1 MRIAIV
7 EDHPAERELIATM
20 CAEYFNG
27 RNVGATAGR
36 NAMQTV
42 CDVFPDAKSFIESW
56 KNSRYDLLLLDCYL
70 SDENLP
76 HATTGLD
83 IARLLRN
90 QNDDCAIVF
99 ITSSTDF
106 AVLGY
111 EVQASGYL
119 LKPVNRK
126 TFEATMER
134 VEEQLKAK
142 PPVTHLAK
150 AQSPGTVDSSWH
162 VAFGN
167 PAVTMDRRL
176 IAYALSNAHY
186 VEFTFADGTQTKIRT
201 NFSDVD
207 QRLTVFDNFYRTARG
222 VLCGTLGIPSLWTVI
237 PTAPLVLLVL
247 RWLTELPWRQLLL
260 IVATASYMVAIVYYL
275 SLVIDVAVLGADS
288 TNLRVGWPGLVN
300 LLLLDVVVLVSL
312 WHPLHDSIP
321 ATFDSPSISKG
332 FWQLI
337 WLFPFVSSAI
347 VVWCMPADNSTLLD
361 SHMLEI
367 AFTVAVVY
375 SCFMVLVYF
384 LIWYMIQQSDRLLAA
399 RRRQHYEALQT
410 LQLQHMNERIR
421 EARQIKHNVRHH
433 IHSLQALAAAE
444 DMDGIRSYLDEMS
457 KHRLLQTAPMQYCE
471 HASLNAVLV
480 YYCDWVRHLGAD
492 VDVKAAV
499 PQYININNAELCS
512 MVGNLLENATEAITQ
527 QTQGERRLKVRIRYR
542 SGPPA
547 ALFITV
553 DNTYG
558 EADTSI
564 EQIDGDLVSTK
575 HGGTGLGTAT
585 VRETAERHHG
595 TASFEHSDGM
605 FRASV
610 MLCLGD

>member
-176 IAYALSNAHY
+176 
-186 VEFTFADGTQTKIRT
+186 
-201 NFSDVD
+201 
-207 QRLTVFDNFYRTARG
+207 TVFDNFYRTARG
-222 VLCGTLGIPSLWTVI
+222 VLVNFDYVSGITNAQFVMKGGKRI
-237 PTAPLVLLVL
+237 PITKTAVTTTC
-247 RWLTELPWRQLLL
+247 RAYAEYTFTRMRTE
-260 IVATASYMVAIVYYL
+260 
-275 SLVIDVAVLGADS
+275 D
-288 TNLRVGWPGLVN
+288 
-300 LLLLDVVVLVSL
+300 
-312 WHPLHDSIP
+312 
-321 ATFDSPSISKG
+321 
-332 FWQLI
+332 
-337 WLFPFVSSAI
+337 
-347 VVWCMPADNSTLLD
+347 
-361 SHMLEI
+361 
-367 AFTVAVVY
+367 
-375 SCFMVLVYF
+375 
-384 LIWYMIQQSDRLLAA
+384 
-399 RRRQHYEALQT
+399 
-410 LQLQHMNERIR
+410 
-421 EARQIKHNVRHH
+421 
-433 IHSLQALAAAE
+433 
-444 DMDGIRSYLDEMS
+444 
-457 KHRLLQTAPMQYCE
+457 
-471 HASLNAVLV
+471 
-480 YYCDWVRHLGAD
+480 
-492 VDVKAAV
+492 
-499 PQYININNAELCS
+499 
-512 MVGNLLENATEAITQ
+512 
-527 QTQGERRLKVRIRYR
+527 
-542 SGPPA
+542 
-547 ALFITV
+547 
-553 DNTYG
+553 
-558 EADTSI
+558 
-564 EQIDGDLVSTK
+564 
-575 HGGTGLGTAT
+575 
-585 VRETAERHHG
+585 
-595 TASFEHSDGM
+595 
-605 FRASV
+605 
-610 MLCLGD
+610 

>member
-1 MRIAIV
+1 MFAPLGEIIRNGIA
-7 EDHPAERELIATM
+7 
-20 CAEYFNG
+20 
-27 RNVGATAGR
+27 
-36 NAMQTV
+36 QTT
-42 CDVFPDAKSFIESW
+42 PS
-56 KNSRYDLLLLDCYL
+56 
-70 SDENLP
+70 
-76 HATTGLD
+76 GLFF
-83 IARLLRN
+83 
-90 QNDDCAIVF
+90 AI
-99 ITSSTDF
+99 
-106 AVLGY
+106 G
-111 EVQASGYL
+111 
-119 LKPVNRK
+119 
-126 TFEATMER
+126 
-134 VEEQLKAK
+134 EQL
-142 PPVTHLAK
+142 
-150 AQSPGTVDSSWH
+150 
-162 VAFGN
+162 N
-167 PAVTMDRRL
+167 
-176 IAYALSNAHY
+176 ALSGLALCLIMAWSHMDNPRRN
-186 VEFTFADGTQTKIRT
+186 GTLFMSIGLVW
-201 NFSDVD
+201 F
-207 QRLTVFDNFYRTARG
+207 LLCG

-300 LLLLDVVVLVSL
+300 LLLLDVVALVSL

-375 SCFMVLVYF
+375 SCFMVLAYF

-480 YYCDWVRHLGAD
+480 YLRLGPAFGCGCGRQSGG
-492 VDVKAAV
+492 AAIH
-499 PQYININNAELCS
+499 QH
-512 MVGNLLENATEAITQ
+512 Q
-527 QTQGERRLKVRIRYR
+527 QRGIMLHGRQSAGER
-542 SGPPA
+542 
-547 ALFITV
+547 
-553 DNTYG
+553 
-558 EADTSI
+558 
-564 EQIDGDLVSTK
+564 
-575 HGGTGLGTAT
+575 HGGHHPANAG
-585 VRETAERHHG
+585 REAAQSAHPVSFRPSGGPVHHG
-595 TASFEHSDGM
+595 GQHVRRSRYQHRTDRRRSRLDQTWWHGAGHRHRTRDGRTAPWHGLLRAQRWHVPRLRHAVSRRLIAYAVAMRYDGQAAS
-605 FRASV
+605 RAAFV
-610 MLCLGD
+610 G

>member
-126 TFEATMER
+126 TFEATM
-134 VEEQLKAK
+134 
-142 PPVTHLAK
+142 
-150 AQSPGTVDSSWH
+150 
-162 VAFGN
+162 
-167 PAVTMDRRL
+167 DRRL

-222 VLCGTLGIPSLWTVI
+222 VLVNFDYVSGITNAQFVMKGGKRI
-237 PTAPLVLLVL
+237 PITKTAVTTTC
-247 RWLTELPWRQLLL
+247 RAYAEYTFTRMRTE
-260 IVATASYMVAIVYYL
+260 
-275 SLVIDVAVLGADS
+275 D
-288 TNLRVGWPGLVN
+288 
-300 LLLLDVVVLVSL
+300 
-312 WHPLHDSIP
+312 
-321 ATFDSPSISKG
+321 
-332 FWQLI
+332 
-337 WLFPFVSSAI
+337 
-347 VVWCMPADNSTLLD
+347 
-361 SHMLEI
+361 
-367 AFTVAVVY
+367 
-375 SCFMVLVYF
+375 
-384 LIWYMIQQSDRLLAA
+384 
-399 RRRQHYEALQT
+399 
-410 LQLQHMNERIR
+410 
-421 EARQIKHNVRHH
+421 
-433 IHSLQALAAAE
+433 
-444 DMDGIRSYLDEMS
+444 
-457 KHRLLQTAPMQYCE
+457 
-471 HASLNAVLV
+471 
-480 YYCDWVRHLGAD
+480 
-492 VDVKAAV
+492 
-499 PQYININNAELCS
+499 
-512 MVGNLLENATEAITQ
+512 
-527 QTQGERRLKVRIRYR
+527 
-542 SGPPA
+542 
-547 ALFITV
+547 
-553 DNTYG
+553 
-558 EADTSI
+558 
-564 EQIDGDLVSTK
+564 
-575 HGGTGLGTAT
+575 
-585 VRETAERHHG
+585 
-595 TASFEHSDGM
+595 
-605 FRASV
+605 
-610 MLCLGD
+610 

>member
-1 MRIAIV
+1 MFAPLGEIIRNGIA
-7 EDHPAERELIATM
+7 
-20 CAEYFNG
+20 
-27 RNVGATAGR
+27 
-36 NAMQTV
+36 QTT
-42 CDVFPDAKSFIESW
+42 PS
-56 KNSRYDLLLLDCYL
+56 
-70 SDENLP
+70 
-76 HATTGLD
+76 GLFF
-83 IARLLRN
+83 
-90 QNDDCAIVF
+90 AI
-99 ITSSTDF
+99 
-106 AVLGY
+106 G
-111 EVQASGYL
+111 
-119 LKPVNRK
+119 
-126 TFEATMER
+126 
-134 VEEQLKAK
+134 EQL
-142 PPVTHLAK
+142 
-150 AQSPGTVDSSWH
+150 
-162 VAFGN
+162 N
-167 PAVTMDRRL
+167 
-176 IAYALSNAHY
+176 ALSGLALCLIMAWSHMDNPRRN
-186 VEFTFADGTQTKIRT
+186 GTLFISIGLVW
-201 NFSDVD
+201 F
-207 QRLTVFDNFYRTARG
+207 LLCG

-300 LLLLDVVVLVSL
+300 LLLLDVVALVSL

-375 SCFMVLVYF
+375 SCFMVLAYF

-457 KHRLLQTAPMQYCE
+457 KHRLLQPAPMQYCE

-480 YYCDWVRHLGAD
+480 YYCDWVRHIWVRMWTSKRRCRNTSTSTTRNYAPWSAICWRTPRRPSPSKRRARGGSKCASGI
-492 VDVKAAV
+492 V
-499 PQYININNAELCS
+499 PALRRPCS
-512 MVGNLLENATEAITQ
+512 SRWTTRTAKPTPASNRSTAISSRPNMVARGWAPPPY
-527 QTQGERRLKVRIRYR
+527 ERRPNGTMAR
-542 SGPPA
+542 PP
-547 ALFITV
+547 
-553 DNTYG
+553 
-558 EADTSI
+558 S
-564 EQIDGDLVSTK
+564 S
-575 HGGTGLGTAT
+575 TAT
-585 VRETAERHHG
+585 ACSAPPSCCVSATNRICRCHA
-595 TASFEHSDGM
+595 
-605 FRASV
+605 V
-610 MLCLGD
+610 

>member
-1 MRIAIV
+1 MIR
-7 EDHPAERELIATM
+7 
-20 CAEYFNG
+20 F
-27 RNVGATAGR
+27 
-36 NAMQTV
+36 Q
-42 CDVFPDAKSFIESW
+42 
-56 KNSRYDLLLLDCYL
+56 
-70 SDENLP
+70 P
-76 HATTGLD
+76 H
-83 IARLLRN
+83 
-90 QNDDCAIVF
+90 
-99 ITSSTDF
+99 
-106 AVLGY
+106 
-111 EVQASGYL
+111 
-119 LKPVNRK
+119 
-126 TFEATMER
+126 
-134 VEEQLKAK
+134 
-142 PPVTHLAK
+142 
-150 AQSPGTVDSSWH
+150 
-162 VAFGN
+162 
-167 PAVTMDRRL
+167 
-176 IAYALSNAHY
+176 
-186 VEFTFADGTQTKIRT
+186 
-201 NFSDVD
+201 
-207 QRLTVFDNFYRTARG
+207 
-222 VLCGTLGIPSLWTVI
+222 
-237 PTAPLVLLVL
+237 
-247 RWLTELPWRQLLL
+247 
-260 IVATASYMVAIVYYL
+260 
-275 SLVIDVAVLGADS
+275 
-288 TNLRVGWPGLVN
+288 
-300 LLLLDVVVLVSL
+300 
-312 WHPLHDSIP
+312 SIP
-321 ATFDSPSISKG
+321 PSISKG

-575 HGGTGLGTAT
+575 HGGTGAGHRHRTRDGRTAPWHGLL
-585 VRETAERHHG
+585 RAQRRHVPRLRHAVSRRLIAYAVAMRYDG
-595 TASFEHSDGM
+595 QTAS
-605 FRASV
+605 RAAFV
-610 MLCLGD
+610 G

>member
-1 MRIAIV
+1 MDNPR
-7 EDHPAERELIATM
+7 R
-20 CAEYFNG
+20 NG
-27 RNVGATAGR
+27 TLFMSIGLVW
-36 NAMQTV
+36 
-42 CDVFPDAKSFIESW
+42 F
-56 KNSRYDLLLLDCYL
+56 LLC
-70 SDENLP
+70 
-76 HATTGLD
+76 
-83 IARLLRN
+83 
-90 QNDDCAIVF
+90 
-99 ITSSTDF
+99 
-106 AVLGY
+106 
-111 EVQASGYL
+111 
-119 LKPVNRK
+119 
-126 TFEATMER
+126 
-134 VEEQLKAK
+134 
-142 PPVTHLAK
+142 
-150 AQSPGTVDSSWH
+150 
-162 VAFGN
+162 
-167 PAVTMDRRL
+167 
-176 IAYALSNAHY
+176 
-186 VEFTFADGTQTKIRT
+186 
-201 NFSDVD
+201 
-207 QRLTVFDNFYRTARG
+207 G

-288 TNLRVGWPGLVN
+288 ANLRVGWPGLVN
-300 LLLLDVVVLVSL
+300 LLLLDVVALVSL

-375 SCFMVLVYF
+375 SCFMVLAYF

-547 ALFITV
+547 ACSSRWTTRTAKPIPASNRSTAISSRPNMVARGWAPPPYERRPNGTMHGLLRAQRRHVPRLRHAVSRRLIAYAV
-553 DNTYG
+553 ACSIDRRYRM
-558 EADTSI
+558 AD
-564 EQIDGDLVSTK
+564 DAV
-575 HGGTGLGTAT
+575 
-585 VRETAERHHG
+585 
-595 TASFEHSDGM
+595 
-605 FRASV
+605 
-610 MLCLGD
+610 

>member
-186 VEFTFADGTQTKIRT
+186 VNSR
-201 NFSDVD
+201 S
-207 QRLTVFDNFYRTARG
+207 RTAPRPKSAP
-222 VLCGTLGIPSLWTVI
+222 ISPMWTNGS
-237 PTAPLVLLVL
+237 PCSTTSTAP
-247 RWLTELPWRQLLL
+247 
-260 IVATASYMVAIVYYL
+260 
-275 SLVIDVAVLGADS
+275 
-288 TNLRVGWPGLVN
+288 
-300 LLLLDVVVLVSL
+300 
-312 WHPLHDSIP
+312 
-321 ATFDSPSISKG
+321 
-332 FWQLI
+332 
-337 WLFPFVSSAI
+337 
-347 VVWCMPADNSTLLD
+347 
-361 SHMLEI
+361 
-367 AFTVAVVY
+367 
-375 SCFMVLVYF
+375 
-384 LIWYMIQQSDRLLAA
+384 
-399 RRRQHYEALQT
+399 
-410 LQLQHMNERIR
+410 R
-421 EARQIKHNVRHH
+421 EAC
-433 IHSLQALAAAE
+433 SSTSTTCPASPT
-444 DMDGIRSYLDEMS
+444 RSS
-457 KHRLLQTAPMQYCE
+457 
-471 HASLNAVLV
+471 S
-480 YYCDWVRHLGAD
+480 
-492 VDVKAAV
+492 
-499 PQYININNAELCS
+499 
-512 MVGNLLENATEAITQ
+512 
-527 QTQGERRLKVRIRYR
+527 
-542 SGPPA
+542 
-547 ALFITV
+547 
-553 DNTYG
+553 
-558 EADTSI
+558 
-564 EQIDGDLVSTK
+564 
-575 HGGTGLGTAT
+575 
-585 VRETAERHHG
+585 
-595 TASFEHSDGM
+595 
-605 FRASV
+605 
-610 MLCLGD
+610 